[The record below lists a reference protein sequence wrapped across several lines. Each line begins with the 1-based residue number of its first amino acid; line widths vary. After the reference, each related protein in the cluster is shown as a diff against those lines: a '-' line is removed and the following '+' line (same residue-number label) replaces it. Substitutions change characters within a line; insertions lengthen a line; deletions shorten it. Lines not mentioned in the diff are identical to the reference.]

1 MDVKL
6 ETYTIQHL
14 LINKK
19 KKYTNRKLYTTII
32 KNAFTTDNESHEKK
46 KTTNKQNKQTKLLA
60 ATIQHSEIYSFALNL
75 VLKSDHIVAL
85 T

>member
-1 MDVKL
+1 MNVKL

-19 KKYTNRKLYTTII
+19 KYTNKKLYTTII
-32 KNAFTTDNESHEKK
+32 KNEFTTDNESHEKK
-46 KTTNKQNKQTKLLA
+46 KTNKQNKQTKLLA

-75 VLKSDHIVAL
+75 VSKSDHIVSL

>member
-19 KKYTNRKLYTTII
+19 KYTNKKLYTTII
-32 KNAFTTDNESHEKK
+32 KNEFTTDNESHEKK
-46 KTTNKQNKQTKLLA
+46 KQTNKQNKQTKLLA

-75 VLKSDHIVAL
+75 VSKSDHIVSL

>member
-19 KKYTNRKLYTTII
+19 KYTNKKLYTTII
-32 KNAFTTDNESHEKK
+32 KNEFTTDNESHEKK
-46 KTTNKQNKQTKLLA
+46 NKQTNKINKQNFSLLQFNTVRFILLHLILCQKV
-60 ATIQHSEIYSFALNL
+60 TILSH
-75 VLKSDHIVAL
+75 
-85 T
+85 

>member
-1 MDVKL
+1 MK
-6 ETYTIQHL
+6 IM
-14 LINKK
+14 KK
-19 KKYTNRKLYTTII
+19 K
-32 KNAFTTDNESHEKK
+32 
-46 KTTNKQNKQTKLLA
+46 TNKQNKQTKLLA